1 MKNWNPYIE
10 MGRIVSIASA
20 LLLMP
25 GAVFGAP
32 RAQGVRSAQSP
43 HGPTPASS
51 AARGEAGTASSPQGQ
66 AVPRPHDSRA
76 GHPVAAARAARPRA
90 TARPRPTASRGNR
103 PGVAGST
110 SGQSTKR
117 ILRLTLRS
125 ALTMARKHNLEL
137 QAVRYQQKAARIGV
151 KAAYG
156 SLGPHVSLS
165 ADLRFQGGGSAFEGG
180 GGSSSSPFGCEDM
193 SDPNCVATMMQ
204 TMCGTTDTNDSCVQF
219 LMTSDGQNTAKML
232 GNTLSSTMG
241 GFSSIGKI
249 FQANSFN
256 PAVTLV
262 WPLFNAQA
270 LVGIKRARVGVKMAG
285 LQVLDKGQ
293 DVSLRVY
300 ATFYQTLQ
308 LQELTGLAQQSMR
321 STMGHLKQTRALVE
335 AGSATKT
342 DILRWEAQL
351 EQNRLD
357 FLKAHL
363 GVTQLKMLLNNL
375 LGRPIKA
382 ALVLVA
388 PAEVT
393 GRLPKSTGLSDRS
406 VSHHPLMRL
415 ARLSILQKRLDLRSV
430 QARFLPTLSLTA
442 QYSWSKYIQYLDVV
456 PRKWI
461 GSWMVGI
468 SLKVPLFD
476 SMSDYYQTRSKQ
488 YELLQIKVQTRNLGR
503 MLRHQFHAALLDVR
517 SAKQQVT
524 TSKKQ
529 VELAAAAHHSAE
541 LLYNAGN
548 AKTTDLLDAQIRE
561 IQARANLIR
570 SRYDYLIALARL
582 RRAAGKI

>member
-1 MKNWNPYIE
+1 M
-10 MGRIVSIASA
+10 
-20 LLLMP
+20 
-25 GAVFGAP
+25 
-32 RAQGVRSAQSP
+32 
-43 HGPTPASS
+43 
-51 AARGEAGTASSPQGQ
+51 
-66 AVPRPHDSRA
+66 
-76 GHPVAAARAARPRA
+76 
-90 TARPRPTASRGNR
+90 
-103 PGVAGST
+103 
-110 SGQSTKR
+110 
-117 ILRLTLRS
+117 LT
-125 ALTMARKHNLEL
+125 
-137 QAVRYQQKAARIGV
+137 
-151 KAAYG
+151 
-156 SLGPHVSLS
+156 
-165 ADLRFQGGGSAFEGG
+165 
-180 GGSSSSPFGCEDM
+180 
-193 SDPNCVATMMQ
+193 
-204 TMCGTTDTNDSCVQF
+204 TMCGTTDPNDSCVQF
-219 LMTSDGQNTAKML
+219 LQTSEGQNTAKML

-308 LQELTGLAQQSMR
+308 LQELAGLAQQSMR
-321 STMGHLKQTRALVE
+321 STRGHLTQTMALVE

-342 DILRWEAQL
+342 DLLRWEAQL

-363 GVTQLKMLLNNL
+363 GVAQLKMLLNNL

-382 ALVLVA
+382 SLVLVA

-393 GRLPKSTGLSDRS
+393 GRLPEPTGLADRD
-406 VSHHPLMRL
+406 VLHHPLMRL
-415 ARLSILQKRLDLRSV
+415 ARMSILQKRLDLRSV
-430 QARFLPTLSLTA
+430 QARFMPTLSLTA

-468 SLKVPLFD
+468 SLKMPLFD
-476 SMSDYYQTRSKQ
+476 SMSDYYQTQSKQ
-488 YELLQIKVQTRNLGR
+488 YELLQTKVQTRNLGR
-503 MLRHQFHAALLDVR
+503 LLRHQFRAALLDVR
-517 SAKQQVT
+517 SAEQQVL

-529 VELAAAAHHSAE
+529 VELAAAAHHSTE

-561 IQARANLIR
+561 IQARGNLIR